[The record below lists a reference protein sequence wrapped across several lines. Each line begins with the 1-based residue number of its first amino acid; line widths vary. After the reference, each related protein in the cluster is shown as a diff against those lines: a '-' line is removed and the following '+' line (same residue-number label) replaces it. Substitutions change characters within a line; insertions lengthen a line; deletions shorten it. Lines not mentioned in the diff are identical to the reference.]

1 MKHYVPNQMPDPYI
15 TLLAHTRMIIT
26 NAEAYNT
33 EPWRF
38 FFFIYSR
45 DDFMVGRGGGGK
57 QVPIG
62 PNTKF
67 D

>member
-38 FFFIYSR
+38 FFIYSR